1 LQKIK
6 FRKQY
11 RARNSATYKTIT
23 LHIPILYEDNYL
35 IAVNK
40 PHNILI
46 HKSHYARNL
55 KGPTLLDELLAQEG
69 VAFYPIHRLDYKT
82 SGVLLLCKKKEYVV
96 KFQELFDKNKIQ
108 KTYRAIVRG
117 FAPEKLTID
126 TPVKNADTL
135 KYKDALTELKLL
147 GQVSLDIPVHPYP
160 GSRYS
165 FVELSPKTG
174 RMHQLRIHMNK
185 ISHPIVGD
193 YKYGD
198 RFHNRM
204 FENELSCENMF
215 LHAFSVNFTHP
226 FTGTSHNINAE
237 FSKNWLQVFQKF
249 NFNKNSR

>member
-1 LQKIK
+1 LNISLL
-6 FRKQY
+6 F
-11 RARNSATYKTIT
+11 
-23 LHIPILYEDNYL
+23 EDDYI

-55 KGPTLLDELLAQEG
+55 KGPTLLDVLLEQEG
-69 VAFYPIHRLDYKT
+69 TAFYPIHRLDYKT
-82 SGVLLLCKKKEYVV
+82 SGVILLCKKKEYVV
-96 KFQELFDKNKIQ
+96 KFQELFDQDLIQ

-117 FAPEKLTID
+117 FSPEKLTID
-126 TPVKNADTL
+126 SPVKNADTL
-135 KYKDALTELKLL
+135 KYKDALTELTLL
-147 GQVSLDIPVHPYP
+147 ATISLDIPVHPYP

-165 FVELSPKTG
+165 FIELSPKTG

-204 FENELSCENMF
+204 FENELQCENMF
-215 LHAFSVNFTHP
+215 LHAYSVHFRHP
-226 FTGTSHNINAE
+226 FTGKNLSINAD
-237 FSKNWLQVFQKF
+237 FSKNWIRLIEKF
-249 NFNKNSR
+249 NWNNKIK

>member
-1 LQKIK
+1 MD
-6 FRKQY
+6 
-11 RARNSATYKTIT
+11 
-23 LHIPILYEDNYL
+23 IPLLFEDDYI

-55 KGPTLLDELLAQEG
+55 KGPTLLDVLLAQEG
-69 VAFYPIHRLDYKT
+69 APFYPIHRLDYKT
-82 SGVLLLCKKKEYVV
+82 SGVILLCKQKEFVV
-96 KFQELFDKNKIQ
+96 KFQELFDQDLIQ
-108 KTYRAIVRG
+108 KTYRAVVRG
-117 FAPEKLTID
+117 FAPATQTID
-126 TPVKNADTL
+126 SPVKNADTL
-135 KYKDALTELKLL
+135 KYKDALTELTLL
-147 GQVSLDIPVHPYP
+147 NQVSLDIPVHPYP

-204 FENELSCENMF
+204 FENELQCENMF
-215 LHAFSVNFTHP
+215 LHAYSVLFKHP
-226 FTGTSHNINAE
+226 FTGEILKIDAA
-237 FSKNWLQVFQKF
+237 FSENWLKIIEKF
-249 NFNKNSR
+249 NWK

>member
-1 LQKIK
+1 M
-6 FRKQY
+6 
-11 RARNSATYKTIT
+11 N
-23 LHIPILYEDNYL
+23 IPLLFEDDFI

-55 KGPTLLDELLAQEG
+55 KGPTLLDVLFTQQGAS
-69 VAFYPIHRLDYKT
+69 FYPIHRLDYKT
-82 SGVLLLCKKKEYVV
+82 SGVILLCKKKEYVV
-96 KFQELFDKNKIQ
+96 RFQELFDQNLIQ

-117 FAPEKLTID
+117 FAPQKLTID
-126 TPVKNADTL
+126 SPVKNADTL
-135 KYKDALTELKLL
+135 KYKDALTELTLL
-147 GQVSLDIPVHPYP
+147 NQVSLDIAVHPYP

-204 FENELSCENMF
+204 FENNLLCENMF
-215 LHAFSVNFTHP
+215 LHAFSVEFTHP
-226 FTGTSHNINAE
+226 FSKEKLKIKAD
-237 FSKNWLQVFQKF
+237 FSENWLRLIEKF
-249 NFNKNSR
+249 NWK